1 MFWLE
6 LSVPQSPPKGRS
18 QALIAPRVHRTPETG
33 RVPSLT
39 KGLSL
44 LACHKR
50 AQQPFRRKR
59 QESLGA
65 SQHSLHIYLSPVPEL
80 ATQQLLTYC
89 LSRTLYNPVLCHVLK
104 LRRWRGLTHSIHP
117 QAQVFQQ
124 CHPCDFTETLSRA

>member
-6 LSVPQSPPKGRS
+6 LSVPKALLKGGVKPF
-18 QALIAPRVHRTPETG
+18 IAPRVHRTPETG

-59 QESLGA
+59 QESVGA
-65 SQHSLHIYLSPVPEL
+65 SQHSLQIYLSPVPEL
-80 ATQQLLTYC
+80 ATQQLFTYY
-89 LSRTLYNPVLCHVLK
+89 LSRTLYNPVLCHVLE
-104 LRRWRGLTHSIHP
+104 L
-117 QAQVFQQ
+117 
-124 CHPCDFTETLSRA
+124 